1 VDAVCSFGASLFNIH
16 GMEKKRK
23 PLSKKTRF
31 EVFKRDSFT
40 CQYCSAKPPKVPLEV
55 DHIIPVKSGGT
66 NDAENLITACF
77 DCNRGKGARELTL
90 IPISTVEKMER
101 LKIAQ
106 EQYKEFK
113 KVLLAEKKIIE
124 SQVATID
131 EIFSSCFEGWC
142 LTERFKLQVKQ
153 FISRIGFEEVESAM
167 EIACSKIND
176 HNKATKYFCGIV
188 WNKIRN
194 NE

>member
-1 VDAVCSFGASLFNIH
+1 MGT
-16 GMEKKRK
+16 KRK

-66 NDAENLITACF
+66 NDVENLITACF

-90 IPISTVEKMER
+90 VPISTIEKMER
-101 LKIAQ
+101 LKVAQ
-106 EQYKEFK
+106 EQYKELK
-113 KVLLAEKKIIE
+113 KILLAEKKMLE
-124 SQVATID
+124 SQVAEID
-131 EIFSSCFEGWC
+131 LIFSNCFDGWH
-142 LTERFKLQVKQ
+142 LGESFKIQVKQ
-153 FISRIGFEEVESAM
+153 FIKKIGYEQVEESM
-167 EIACSKIND
+167 EIACSKINTPS
-176 HNKATKYFCGIV
+176 KATKYFCGIV